1 MSLFCP
7 EISGNLGPVRGME
20 SFSDL
25 IGDIYDTTLDRSL
38 WPDVLK
44 KITLFV
50 EGASSAV
57 FWNDA
62 ADRNGGIYF
71 QDDGME
77 PRYRD
82 IYFEKYIKIDP
93 TTTARFVAQS
103 EEPTAT
109 VDLLPYDEFM
119 RTRFYREWAQPQ
131 GLIDF
136 IGVALEKA
144 TTSAA
149 MFGVFRHER
158 QGMVDEEMRRRMRLL
173 TPHVRRAV
181 LISKVIDFRQNEAA
195 MLAQTLDGLRAATFL
210 VDASGRLIRANAAG
224 HLLLGDGDVLQI
236 VAGRLGSSDRQIDE
250 SLRQIFL
257 DAAEGDAAVGA
268 RGIALPL
275 ATSAG
280 ERYVAHLLPLTSGTR
295 RRTGLSFAA
304 TAAMFVHKA
313 TLEAPSP
320 HQAIAEAY
328 KLTLAELRV
337 LFAIVEVGGAPE
349 VAEVL
354 GIAASTVK
362 THLARVFEKTGA
374 TRQADLVK
382 LVAGFSSPLL
392 D

>member
-1 MSLFCP
+1 M
-7 EISGNLGPVRGME
+7 V

-57 FWNDA
+57 FWKDA
-62 ADRNGGIYF
+62 ADRRGGVYF
-71 QDDGME
+71 HDDAME

-82 IYFEKYIKIDP
+82 TYFEKYIKIDP
-93 TTTARFVAQS
+93 TTTARFVAPS

-136 IGVALEKA
+136 IGVTLEKA

-149 MFGVFRHER
+149 MLGVFRHER

-173 TPHVRRAV
+173 APHVRRAV

-195 MLAQTLDGLRAATFL
+195 MLAQTLDGLRVATFL
-210 VDASGRLIRANAAG
+210 VDAGGRLIHANAAG
-224 HLLLGDGDVLQI
+224 HLLLGDSDVLHI
-236 VAGRLGSSDRQIDE
+236 VAGRMASSDRQIDE

-280 ERYVAHLLPLTSGTR
+280 ERYVAHLLPLTSGAR

-313 TLEAPSP
+313 TLDAASP